1 MDAKL
6 WVDIPGTSISNA
18 RNEKMIYTW
27 TRNYRS
33 TAVSVRVAD
42 TIATGWSVY
51 SVILIRKGKY
61 TVLEGYHLSAE
72 YLRST
77 DR

>member
-1 MDAKL
+1 
-6 WVDIPGTSISNA
+6 
-18 RNEKMIYTW
+18 MIYTW